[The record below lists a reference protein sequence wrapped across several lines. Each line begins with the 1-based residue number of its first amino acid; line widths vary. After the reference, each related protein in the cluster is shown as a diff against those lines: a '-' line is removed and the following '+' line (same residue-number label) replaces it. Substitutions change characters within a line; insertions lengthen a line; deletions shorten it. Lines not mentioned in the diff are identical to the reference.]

1 MILKTTK
8 RQDMRQKLNGEKHK
22 NLIMI
27 KLFKKLDTSD
37 SKNKT
42 YWKITKSMFGQNKT
56 QSIPTIFDNGAAYTD
71 DTNKAIIFNKF
82 FVSQTQNESSDDSG
96 FDINPTSATGVSPSI
111 DSITID
117 SGKIYD
123 TLKSLKVDKACG
135 PDGIG
140 NKILKTC
147 AKNLVEPLQLIFQH
161 SLNAGCFPSQ
171 WKKSERHP
179 YFQKER

>member
-1 MILKTTK
+1 M
-8 RQDMRQKLNGEKHK
+8 
-22 NLIMI
+22 
-27 KLFKKLDTSD
+27 
-37 SKNKT
+37 
-42 YWKITKSMFGQNKT
+42 
-56 QSIPTIFDNGAAYTD
+56 
-71 DTNKAIIFNKF
+71 NKAVIFNKF
-82 FVSQTQNESSDDSG
+82 VVPQSINESSDDPG

-140 NKILKTC
+140 NKILKSC
-147 AKNLVEPLQLIFQH
+147 ANNLVEPLQLKFQR

-171 WKKSERHP
+171 WKKANVILFSKRTIRACYLITDQSH
-179 YFQKER
+179 YCLVYQKLLNGKCITNYTIFANNTISSLIKIQVSKKMMEQ